1 MPPACIQS
9 ALFSDSSRLDSG
21 LVCFCSYATGIAPMK
36 WRRVLFLLL
45 FLVTLV
51 LSLAVSLPLHL
62 MESMRRACR
71 DGNGTHPAKMSQS
84 LTDSSSR
91 LILTEG
97 VFTIL
102 LGIFAYIFMPDCK
115 NKESQTDQPLL
126 ILEPVPDT
134 ARWMSEE
141 EKAFVQ
147 ARLPINAPRAAEKDF
162 DWKEFWHTL
171 KDHKLWL
178 FLLCW
183 AFYTIGTTGLNF
195 YQPTVIA
202 NLGFT

>member
-1 MPPACIQS
+1 
-9 ALFSDSSRLDSG
+9 
-21 LVCFCSYATGIAPMK
+21 
-36 WRRVLFLLL
+36 
-45 FLVTLV
+45 
-51 LSLAVSLPLHL
+51 
-62 MESMRRACR
+62 
-71 DGNGTHPAKMSQS
+71 
-84 LTDSSSR
+84 
-91 LILTEG
+91 
-97 VFTIL
+97 
-102 LGIFAYIFMPDCK
+102 MPDC
-115 NKESQTDQPLL
+115 EFTPLTKRY
-126 ILEPVPDT
+126 ILTLETVPDT

-162 DWKEFWHTL
+162 DWQEFWTTL